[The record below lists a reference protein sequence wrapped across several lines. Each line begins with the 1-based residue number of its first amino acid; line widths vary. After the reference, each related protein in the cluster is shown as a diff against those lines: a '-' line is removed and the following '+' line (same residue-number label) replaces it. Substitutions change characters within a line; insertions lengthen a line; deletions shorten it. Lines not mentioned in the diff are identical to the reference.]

1 MNLFQINTLT
11 KSFSQARPIL
21 DGVSLSIPEGTFV
34 TIKGPSGSGKSTLL
48 NVLAGFETEYSGSVL
63 YRERDLKNF
72 TEADWVNYRR
82 FDMGYVFQFFYLFP
96 RLTVEENILLPA
108 KLAGRSGADV
118 RRRAAELIA
127 TFGLEELCKQ
137 DVNNLSGGEK
147 QRTAL
152 ARALINKPKLLFAD
166 EPTGNLDSE
175 NVQIVLD
182 LIKRVHKADQMT
194 VILVTHDEDVFGV
207 GDMRL
212 SMKDGRLGVV

>member
-11 KSFSQARPIL
+11 KSFSQSRPIL
-21 DGVSLSIPEGTFV
+21 DRVSLAIPEGVFV

-48 NVLAGFETEYSGSVL
+48 NILAGFETEYTGSVY
-63 YRERDLKNF
+63 YRERDLKVF

-118 RRRAAELIA
+118 DRRAADLIA
-127 TFGLEELCKQ
+127 TFGLEKLRKQ

-175 NVQIVLD
+175 NVKIVLN
-182 LIKRVHKADQMT
+182 LIQRVHQEDQVT
-194 VILVTHDEDVFGV
+194 VILVTHDEDVFRV

-212 SMKDGRLGVV
+212 SMKDGCLGVV